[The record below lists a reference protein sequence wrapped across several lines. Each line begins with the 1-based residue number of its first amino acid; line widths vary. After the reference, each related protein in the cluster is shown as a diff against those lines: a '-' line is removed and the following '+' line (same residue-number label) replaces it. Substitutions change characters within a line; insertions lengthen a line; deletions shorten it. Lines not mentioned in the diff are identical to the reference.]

1 MALETSTTWPTAA
14 DGPLEVRQPPSLS
27 LARPLSPGRRTHSY
41 LTMPLSLSHAV
52 AAALASCF
60 WLPLTARL
68 RLIRSS
74 VVRVLETEFSACLA
88 LSVIFALLYSGRTCW
103 AMKLF
108 LGSSSTTRSL
118 SAMDGVVV

>member
-1 MALETSTTWPTAA
+1 MT
-14 DGPLEVRQPPSLS
+14 R
-27 LARPLSPGRRTHSY
+27 
-41 LTMPLSLSHAV
+41 PLSLSQ
-52 AAALASCF
+52 AAAASLGFCF

-74 VVRVLETEFSACLA
+74 VVRTLGTAFRVSFA
-88 LSVIFALLYSGRTCW
+88 LSVILAVLYSGRTCW

-108 LGSSSTTRSL
+108 FGSSSTTRSL